1 MCGAAAG
8 RAEAQQRRRSPHSVC
23 AATTTNTPPTQTT
36 QHTNTLKTN
45 NNDSWAKFAAI
56 SVPWL
61 TKLANAFLSGQ
72 LEARQA
78 ALARDAVDNLE
89 QLGPTFLKLAQILSI
104 R

>member
-1 MCGAAAG
+1 M
-8 RAEAQQRRRSPHSVC
+8 
-23 AATTTNTPPTQTT
+23 
-36 QHTNTLKTN
+36 
-45 NNDSWAKFAAI
+45 
-56 SVPWL
+56 PWL